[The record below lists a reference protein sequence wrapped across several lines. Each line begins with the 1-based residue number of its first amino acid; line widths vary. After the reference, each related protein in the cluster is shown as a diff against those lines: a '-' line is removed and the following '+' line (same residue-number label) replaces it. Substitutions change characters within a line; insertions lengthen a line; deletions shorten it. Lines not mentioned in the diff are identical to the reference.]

1 MQANHGLC
9 TRCHPLTSLYMLPR
23 RAATPSPQCDT
34 DSDGALSAEE
44 LVQAVKAWMPHV
56 EPEYLEAIFAK

>member
-1 MQANHGLC
+1 MI
-9 TRCHPLTSLYMLPR
+9 PR

-34 DSDGALSAEE
+34 DSNGALSAAEV
-44 LVQAVKAWMPHV
+44 VQAVKAWMPHV